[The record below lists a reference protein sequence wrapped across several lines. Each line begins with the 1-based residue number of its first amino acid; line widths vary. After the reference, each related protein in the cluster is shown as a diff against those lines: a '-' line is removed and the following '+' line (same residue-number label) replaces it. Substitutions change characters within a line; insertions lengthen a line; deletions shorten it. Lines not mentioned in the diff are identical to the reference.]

1 MIEVKEL
8 SKSYG
13 EQRAVEAVSFKVDK
27 GEILGLLG
35 PNGAGKSTTMN
46 MITGY
51 ISMSSGAVLV
61 NGVDVLEK
69 PIEAKKMIGY
79 LPEQPPLY
87 MDMTVGEYLSFVYD
101 LKGVKMNISKKDHI
115 ADVMNTVSIADVKK
129 RKIKNLSKG
138 YRQRVGFAQAL
149 IGKPEVL
156 ILDEPTV
163 GLDPNQIVEIRD
175 VIRTLKR
182 DHTII
187 FSTHI
192 LSEVSELCDRVVI
205 INKGR
210 IAASGT
216 PEELGKYTRSTHIV
230 TLKVNSCGDDF
241 KEEISRIDSV
251 AGIRQDENMFVI
263 NARDDIM
270 SEISRLCFDK
280 GVIITELKSDVP
292 TLEKLFLELTMTGGA
307 ADEGN
312 I

>member
-1 MIEVKEL
+1 MIEIKNL

-13 EQRAVEAVSFKVDK
+13 DKKAVKGISFNVEK

-51 ISMSSGAVLV
+51 ISMSEGSVKV
-61 NGVDVLEK
+61 NGVDVLEN

-87 MDMTVGEYLSFVYD
+87 LDMTVNEYLNFVYD
-101 LKGVKMNISKKDHI
+101 LKKVKMNITRKDHLK
-115 ADVMNTVSIADVKK
+115 DVMRTVGIENVQN

-138 YRQRVGFAQAL
+138 YRQRVGFAQA
-149 IGKPEVL
+149 IVGKPEVL

-175 VIRTLKR
+175 VIKSLKK

-192 LSEVSELCDRVVI
+192 LSEADEICDRVAVM
-205 INKGR
+205 NGGK
-210 IAASGT
+210 IASIGTTDDLIRSSGT
-216 PEELGKYTRSTHIV
+216 DVQIEIKVDKPSPDFTDELLKIIDIV
-230 TLKVNSCGDDF
+230 DVNNLS
-241 KEEISRIDSV
+241 ETE
-251 AGIRQDENMFVI
+251 FVI
-263 NARDDIM
+263 RAKRDV
-270 SEISRLCFDK
+270 SESVLRLCRDK
-280 GVIITELKSDVP
+280 VIFVLKFKTNIP
-292 TLEKLFLELTMTGGA
+292 TLETVFVKLTEMG
-307 ADEGN
+307 EG
-312 I
+312 